1 MIRPSRDSL
10 IGRTCKIKRIEHIEN
25 KLMLQGAE
33 EGMEKLNDGTARR
46 IVILKQTG
54 EVVLSASGGTCRPC
68 RL

>member
-1 MIRPSRDSL
+1 
-10 IGRTCKIKRIEHIEN
+10 
-25 KLMLQGAE
+25 MLQGAE